1 MVRTGAQWLRSLLRG
16 SRKRQQAVAKA
27 VERFI
32 APAPAPKARARAVQ
46 PALADS
52 ANARTRKRARE
63 YVPPAAGKWL
73 ASHHSLVMQGVLRRM
88 SYWLYMPD
96 NVAGPV
102 PLLVMLHGC
111 EQSATQ
117 FAHGTRMNQLAER
130 AGMAVL
136 YPQQGVAHHPQRC
149 WKWYDR
155 SVQQGGGDAL
165 MVVSVIERVM
175 ERYPVDPGRVYICGL
190 SAGAGMACAVALNH
204 PHLFAGL
211 GVHSGPVFGASGSVG
226 ALAAMQHGVPAGY
239 GDAIEELLQRQP
251 GFPGMPTIL
260 VQGSA
265 DTVVRPVN
273 QDQLARQAMRYNGV
287 AEGSRIVVEHVPARR
302 GFKEMAIRDVYQAGV
317 LVLRVA
323 QVQGLAH
330 AWSGGDARLAYNA
343 AGGPSASKM
352 MLDFFARHRRAPG
365 RQA

>member
-1 MVRTGAQWLRSLLRG
+1 VVRTGTHWLRTLLRS
-16 SRKRQQAVAKA
+16 SRKQQKAVARA

-32 APAPAPKARARAVQ
+32 TPAPPPKPRASRSPA

-63 YVPPAAGKWL
+63 YTPPATGKWM
-73 ASHHSLVMQGVLRRM
+73 ASHHSEVAGGVLRRM
-88 SYWLYMPD
+88 SYWLYLPD
-96 NVAGPV
+96 AVAGPL

-117 FAHGTRMNQLAER
+117 FAQGTGMNLLAEK

-136 YPQQGVAHHPQRC
+136 YPQQGASQHPQRC

-155 SVQQGGGDAL
+155 TVQQGGGDAH
-165 MVVSVIERVM
+165 MVVSVVQRVL
-175 ERYPVDPGRVYICGL
+175 ERYPVDPSRVYICGL
-190 SAGAGMACAVALNH
+190 SAGAGMACAVALNY

-211 GVHSGPVFGASGSVG
+211 GVHSGPVFGARGPAG
-226 ALAAMQHGVPAGY
+226 ALAAMRHGAAAHSEG
-239 GDAIEELLQRQP
+239 AIESLLLRQP

-260 VQGSA
+260 VQGSE

-273 QDQLARQAMRYNGV
+273 QDQLARQAMLYNGV
-287 AEGSRIVVEHVPARR
+287 ADGCRMEVQHVPARR
-302 GFKEMAIRDVYQAGV
+302 GFKAIAIRDVYSGGT

-323 QVQGLAH
+323 QVQGLGH

-343 AGGPSASKM
+343 AGGPNAGRM
-352 MLDFFARHRRAPG
+352 MLEFFARHRRAPLH
-365 RQA
+365 